1 MTIKR
6 VRLNEN
12 VHKKLL
18 HLKETTNAKSIND
31 VIEALIDIS
40 EEFYTNNGTLN
51 VVNKRISFRYD
62 NGKIVEIQIEKID

>member
-1 MTIKR
+1 MTKQVKISKK
-6 VRLNEN
+6 L
-12 VHKKLL
+12 HKKLVY
-18 HLKETTNAKSIND
+18 LKETNNAKSIND
-31 VIEALIDIS
+31 VIESLINIS

>member
-1 MTIKR
+1 MTKQVKISKK
-6 VRLNEN
+6 L
-12 VHKKLL
+12 HKKLVY
-18 HLKETTNAKSIND
+18 LKEQSNSKSIND
-31 VIEALIDIS
+31 VIESLINIS

>member
-1 MTIKR
+1 MTKQVKISKK
-6 VRLNEN
+6 L
-12 VHKKLL
+12 HKKLVY
-18 HLKETTNAKSIND
+18 LKEQKNEKSIND
-31 VIEALIDIS
+31 VIESLIAIS

>member
-1 MTIKR
+1 MTKQVKISKK
-6 VRLNEN
+6 L
-12 VHKKLL
+12 HKKLVC
-18 HLKETTNAKSIND
+18 LKETTNAKSIND

>member
-1 MTIKR
+1 MTKQVKISKK
-6 VRLNEN
+6 L
-12 VHKKLL
+12 HKKLVYL
-18 HLKETTNAKSIND
+18 NETTNAKSIND

>member
-1 MTIKR
+1 MTKQVKISKE
-6 VRLNEN
+6 L
-12 VHKKLL
+12 HKKLVY
-18 HLKETTNAKSIND
+18 LKETTNAKSIND
-31 VIEALIDIS
+31 VIESLIDIS

>member
-1 MTIKR
+1 MTKQ
-6 VRLNEN
+6 VKKKKKL
-12 VHKKLL
+12 HKKLVY
-18 HLKETTNAKSIND
+18 LKETTNAKSIND
-31 VIEALIDIS
+31 VIESLIDIS

>member
-1 MTIKR
+1 MTKQVKISKE
-6 VRLNEN
+6 L
-12 VHKKLL
+12 HKKLVY
-18 HLKETTNAKSIND
+18 LKETTNAKSIND

>member
-1 MTIKR
+1 MTKQVKISKK
-6 VRLNEN
+6 L
-12 VHKKLL
+12 HKKLVY
-18 HLKETTNAKSIND
+18 LKETTNAKSIND
-31 VIEALIDIS
+31 VIESLIDIS

>member
-1 MTIKR
+1 MTKQVKISKK
-6 VRLNEN
+6 L
-12 VHKKLL
+12 HKKLVY
-18 HLKETTNAKSIND
+18 LKETTNAKSIND

>member
-1 MTIKR
+1 MTKQVKISKK
-6 VRLNEN
+6 L
-12 VHKKLL
+12 HKKLVY
-18 HLKETTNAKSIND
+18 LKETTNAKSIND
-31 VIEALIDIS
+31 VIESLIDTS

>member
-1 MTIKR
+1 MTKQVKISKK
-6 VRLNEN
+6 L
-12 VHKKLL
+12 HKKLVY
-18 HLKETTNAKSIND
+18 LKETNNAKSIND

>member
-1 MTIKR
+1 MTKQVKISKK
-6 VRLNEN
+6 L
-12 VHKKLL
+12 HKKLVY
-18 HLKETTNAKSIND
+18 LKETTNAKSIND
-31 VIEALIDIS
+31 VIEALIEIS

>member
-1 MTIKR
+1 MTKQVKISKK
-6 VRLNEN
+6 L
-12 VHKKLL
+12 HKKLVY
-18 HLKETTNAKSIND
+18 LKETTNAKSIND

-62 NGKIVEIQIEKID
+62 NDKIVEIKKKKID

>member
-1 MTIKR
+1 MTKQVKISKK
-6 VRLNEN
+6 L
-12 VHKKLL
+12 HKKLVY
-18 HLKETTNAKSIND
+18 LKETTNVKSIND

>member
-1 MTIKR
+1 MTKQVKISKK
-6 VRLNEN
+6 L
-12 VHKKLL
+12 HKKLVY
-18 HLKETTNAKSIND
+18 LKEITNAKSIND
-31 VIEALIDIS
+31 VIESLIDTS

>member
-1 MTIKR
+1 MTKQVKISKK
-6 VRLNEN
+6 L
-12 VHKKLL
+12 HKKLVY
-18 HLKETTNAKSIND
+18 LKEATNAKSIND
-31 VIEALIDIS
+31 VIESLIDIS

>member
-1 MTIKR
+1 MTKQVKISKK
-6 VRLNEN
+6 L
-12 VHKKLL
+12 HKKLVC
-18 HLKETTNAKSIND
+18 LKEHKNEKSIND

>member
-1 MTIKR
+1 MTKQVKISKK
-6 VRLNEN
+6 L
-12 VHKKLL
+12 HKKLVY
-18 HLKETTNAKSIND
+18 LKETTNAKSIND
-31 VIEALIDIS
+31 VIEALINIS

>member
-1 MTIKR
+1 MTKQVKISKK
-6 VRLNEN
+6 L
-12 VHKKLL
+12 HKKLVY
-18 HLKETTNAKSIND
+18 LKETTNAKSIND

-62 NGKIVEIQIEKID
+62 NSKIVEIQIEKID